1 MTRLAL
7 FTLLAAGTA
16 FAQPPGGGPPPGAGG
31 PGGGH
36 GFQLGW
42 VLPPH
47 VRNQVELTKEQE
59 KEIAE
64 LEKLVKE
71 KLDKIL
77 TAEQKKAI
85 EKSGPPGSGATQPKD
100 PPKKEEKPKE
110 EKKPAATGGSI
121 QWFTTLEAGRAEAEK
136 TGRPILF
143 ISGTPHCSGVSG
155 IW

>member
-1 MTRLAL
+1 MPRSPSRP
-7 FTLLAAGTA
+7 AAGP
-16 FAQPPGGGPPPGAGG
+16 PPGGGG
-31 PGGGH
+31 PR

-47 VRNQVELTKEQE
+47 VRNQVELTKDQE

-77 TAEQKKAI
+77 TDEQKKKIAGGG
-85 EKSGPPGSGATQPKD
+85 GPGGGQPQPKD

-110 EKKPAATGGSI
+110 EKKAASGGGI